1 MFTAH
6 VIPKV
11 IAHLVT
17 ILRLFR
23 ALQFSGDHETFV
35 VTAGGHGIPQLLAR
49 VAVVY

>member
-17 ILRLFR
+17 IFKLFR
-23 ALQFSGDHETFV
+23 VLQFSGDHETFV
-35 VTAGGHGIPQLLAR
+35 VPAGGHGIPQLLAR
-49 VAVVY
+49 VSVIY